1 MTQITTRID
10 WQAARERLQAITTDP
25 ALLEGFERVAQKGDI
40 DDAFLEAALDANI
53 SLDYLIV
60 GKGAPFSK
68 GPKRDNAGLARLLD
82 DYMHCSAE
90 DQKLVRIGMKLLKSE
105 PWAQEMGPERLH
117 QWLKREHGAGAR
129 GHDK

>member
-1 MTQITTRID
+1 MTRTATRID
-10 WQAARERLQAITTDP
+10 WQAARERLASVTDDP
-25 ALLEGFERVAQKGDI
+25 AVLDGFERVAQKGDI
-40 DDAFLEAALDANI
+40 DDAFLDAALDANI

-90 DQKLVRIGMKLLKSE
+90 DQKLIRIGMKLLQSE

-129 GHDK
+129 DDQ